1 MNPHALDVIRKA
13 WWTERYRYSQHALM
27 RRIQRKISHE
37 EIEARRDH

>member
-13 WWTERYRYSQHALM
+13 WRTERYRYSQHALM